1 MKQEQK
7 TQLAGQVAEIICG
20 LEVRDAIDVIG
31 QAQSIAAKSNPQYS
45 LISIYVIADMV
56 AAMNGEKATIALT
69 KDGSVSFDIKAKK
82 ESKKGLKI

>member
-1 MKQEQK
+1 MKQEEK
-7 TQLAGQVAEIICG
+7 TQLAEQVAEIICG

-31 QAQSIAAKSNPQYS
+31 QAQSIAAKSNSQYS

-69 KDGSVSFDIKAKK
+69 KDGSVSFNIDAKK
-82 ESKKGLKI
+82 RTKKGLKI

>member
-1 MKQEQK
+1 MKEEKK
-7 TQLAGQVAEIICG
+7 TQLAEQIAYIICG

-56 AAMNGEKATIALT
+56 AAMNGEKATIVLT
-69 KDGSVSFDIKAKK
+69 KDGSVSFNIDAKK
-82 ESKKGLKI
+82 ESKKRS

>member
-69 KDGSVSFDIKAKK
+69 KDGSVSFNIDAKK
-82 ESKKGLKI
+82 DSKKGLKI

>member
-1 MKQEQK
+1 MKQEEK
-7 TQLAGQVAEIICG
+7 TQLAEQVAEIICG

-31 QAQSIAAKSNPQYS
+31 QAQSIAAKSNSQYS

-56 AAMNGEKATIALT
+56 AAMNGEKAIIALT

-82 ESKKGLKI
+82 REQKGLKI